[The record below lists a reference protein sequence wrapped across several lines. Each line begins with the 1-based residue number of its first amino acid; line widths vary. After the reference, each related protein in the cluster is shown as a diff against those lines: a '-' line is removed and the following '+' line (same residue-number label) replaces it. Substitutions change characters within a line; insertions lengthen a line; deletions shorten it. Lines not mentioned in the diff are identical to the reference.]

1 MSDGAAHATITLAMS
16 TAILTGGRGRGNA
29 NLKRFALPLPQKTAS
44 T

>member
-1 MSDGAAHATITLAMS
+1 MSDGAAHATITLGMS

-29 NLKRFALPLPQKTAS
+29 NLQAFPLPRPQKAGS